1 MEPGE
6 PGNRVFGANI
16 TYLILILAAKIYDFL
31 TPIPYAMHFFSRQIL
46 YPINFL
52 HKYPVFRNPLTGPW
66 WHILLVLHTVGCWG
80 QIESRYLL

>member
-31 TPIPYAMHFFSRQIL
+31 TPIPYAMHFF
-46 YPINFL
+46 FL
-52 HKYPVFRNPLTGPW
+52 DKSF
-66 WHILLVLHTVGCWG
+66 ILLIFYINIPYSETL
-80 QIESRYLL
+80 